1 MTSDDAPTWVP
12 GGAVA
17 DEDHV
22 DVAVV
27 GGGAMGL
34 ATAWWAAGRGRV
46 VVLDRFAAGHAR
58 GASHGT
64 ERIFRHAYPEAAYV
78 EMALAAE
85 EGWGRLERDTGR
97 PLIRRVGCVEHG
109 LGAPLDV
116 LASVAADHGVA
127 TERLAPGAAGRRWPA
142 LRFATDVLAQPAAGW
157 VHAADALAALARE
170 AVARG
175 AEVRTEVAVTALE
188 RRGDGTVRV
197 RTGDTGLV
205 AEVVVVAAGAW
216 AADLLA
222 PAGVTGLPP
231 LVTTEEH
238 VFFLRPGPGAG
249 PVPAFIHWG
258 DVARYGLPAANGLVK
273 VGEHHTGAVT
283 TGDARSFAADPA
295 RAARI
300 ERWAAEWLPGVV
312 PEVVETTT
320 CLYTTTPSH
329 DFVLDRVGPI
339 VVATG
344 FSGHGFKFV
353 PEVGRHLAGLATGT
367 AEPRPPFT
375 LAAHA
380 AGNTPAEPGPAS
392 GA

>member
-1 MTSDDAPTWVP
+1 
-12 GGAVA
+12 VA
-17 DEDHV
+17 HEQQV

-46 VVLDRFAAGHAR
+46 VVLDRFAPGHVR

-85 EGWGRLERDTGR
+85 EGWRRLERDTGR

-109 LGAPLDV
+109 GDAPLDI
-116 LASVAADHGVA
+116 LATVSAEHGVA
-127 TERLAPGAAGRRWPA
+127 TERLAPAAAGRRWPA
-142 LRFATDVLAQPAAGW
+142 LRFTTDVLVQPAAGW
-157 VHAADALAALARE
+157 VHAADALVALAGE
-170 AVARG
+170 AAARG
-175 AEVRTEVAVTALE
+175 AEVRTEIAVTALE
-188 RRGDGTVRV
+188 PLGEDTVRV
-197 RTGDTGLV
+197 RTGDTTFV
-205 AEVVVVAAGAW
+205 AAVVVVAAGAW
-216 AADLLA
+216 AADLVA

-238 VFFLRPGPGAG
+238 VFFLRPRRGAG
-249 PVPAFIHWG
+249 PVPAFIHWD
-258 DVARYGLPAANGLVK
+258 DVAHYGLPAANGLVK

-283 TGDARSFAADPA
+283 TGDTRSFTTDPA

-312 PEVVETTT
+312 PEVVEATT

-353 PEVGRHLAGLATGT
+353 PEVGRHLADLATGE
-367 AEPRPPFT
+367 ADPRPPFT

-380 AGNTPAEPGPAS
+380 AGNAPAEPGPAT